1 MCRLIETIQILDG
14 RPENLFWHNLRL
26 NDTRQKLFGSQEH
39 IQLEDVIRIPAEFEN
54 SEIKCRISYGREI
67 ERIEY
72 EPYIF
77 RKVNSLKIVYD
88 DTITYSHKY
97 SDRSQIA
104 ELFTQR
110 GEYDDILIVKNEI
123 ITDSSFSNVV
133 LSDGIGLFTPLNPL
147 LHGTKRAKY
156 ISEGLIRQKDIQPK
170 DLHRYKEIHLI
181 NAFLDLG
188 RCVISV
194 GNIYD

>member
-1 MCRLIETIQILDG
+1 MCRLIETIQILNG
-14 RPENLFWHNLRL
+14 RPENLFWHNMRF

-39 IQLEDVIRIPAEFEN
+39 IQLEDVIRIPPEFEN
-54 SEIKCRISYGREI
+54 SEVKCRISYSREI
-67 ERIEY
+67 ERIDF

-77 RKVNSLKIVYD
+77 RKINSLRIVCD
-88 DTITYSHKY
+88 DTISYPHKY
-97 SDRSQIA
+97 SNRSQIA
-104 ELFTQR
+104 ELFIQR
-110 GEYDDILIVKNEI
+110 GEYDDILIVKDEL
-123 ITDSSFSNVV
+123 ITDSSYSNVV
-133 LSDGIGLFTPLNPL
+133 LSDGIRLFTPLNPL

-188 RCVISV
+188 RCVIPV
-194 GNIYD
+194 RNIYD